1 MYLVSYPLII
11 MAKSCSLLSVIL
23 VGIFCSRVRSK
34 ELKLGPKKIVIA
46 VLVTLGILM
55 FKLFDPATQMD
66 DSRKTEL
73 VGLVLLLVS
82 LFADGFLPD
91 FQAEMKEKH
100 KPRPIEMLITLNLWC
115 GICSL
120 AYLILTNKF
129 IEFVQFSLYHP

>member
-91 FQAEMKEKH
+91 FQAEMK
-100 KPRPIEMLITLNLWC
+100 
-115 GICSL
+115 
-120 AYLILTNKF
+120 
-129 IEFVQFSLYHP
+129 